1 LTNLLLGSFC
11 AIPIINRIKSR
22 KWILAGLL
30 YSNTLFQG
38 TFYGIPIFGYL
49 VVNRLFIGVTQSFI
63 MIYSPVW
70 VDQFAP
76 RNRKTLFMAIQQVAS
91 PLGVVLGYALTFG
104 LKTGIAV
111 DGVCNLLIM
120 LIYLINELIL

>member
-1 LTNLLLGSFC
+1 MTNLLLGSFC

>member
-1 LTNLLLGSFC
+1 
-11 AIPIINRIKSR
+11 
-22 KWILAGLL
+22 LL
-30 YSNTLFQG
+30 YSTVAFQA

-104 LKTGIAV
+104 LKTSIAV
-111 DGVCNLLIM
+111 DGVIIYNKY
-120 LIYLINELIL
+120 IYLI